1 MKGKDTLGQ
10 AFTLE
15 AVFAGVLM
23 LSAAVFALNVTAITP
38 LTSST
43 SSQQV
48 QNQQAALADGFLSS
62 QQENGTLKDAV
73 LYWEPSSISTRAGS
87 WHNKSET
94 SPGEGYTQ
102 RSQFNRSGFPFGQ
115 QLTQTFL
122 SQASATNVQLVYEP
136 QGADD
141 DSHYL
146 VELGTPSADAVT
158 VERTI
163 VLYDSDRLRNPDG
176 SVSSTELGD
185 LNESRF
191 YAPNLDGPIYNVVTV
206 RVTVWRI

>member
-1 MKGKDTLGQ
+1 MNLKDTLGQ

-15 AVFAGVLM
+15 AVFAAILM
-23 LSAAVFALNVTAITP
+23 LSAAVFALQVTAITP

-62 QQENGTLKDAV
+62 QQEQDTLKDAV
-73 LYWEPSSISTRAGS
+73 LYWNPSTISTRKGA
-87 WHNKSET
+87 WHNKSTT
-94 SPGEGYTQ
+94 SPGEGYTR
-102 RSQFNRSGFPFGQ
+102 RSQFNQSGFPFGQ
-115 QLTQTFL
+115 QLSKTFL
-122 SQASATNVQLVYEP
+122 SKASASNVELVYEP

-141 DSHYL
+141 NSYYL

-163 VLYDSDRLRNPDG
+163 ILYDSDRLRNEDG
-176 SVSSTELGD
+176 TVSNTELGS
-185 LNESRF
+185 LNSSRF
-191 YAPNLDGPIYNVVTV
+191 YAPNLDGPVYNIVTV